1 MGSPLKYNIL
11 KELINA
17 PATCQQLATLFGC
30 SKQKMHYNLTQMLS
44 QGLLRIQDEQNG
56 NNKEVYYRAT
66 ARSYVLDFAIGL
78 ETKEKILDNRRIIG
92 SILQQKYHI
101 DLDQIAAKLI
111 DDSLKLTKGMNLLIS
126 TGKFNLPLVEKLLL
140 EAGRRGIYTTLLYQD
155 LDQLKARAE
164 QYSLS
169 AFQADYE
176 NFNRKLREADV
187 YLNLNSESG
196 M

>member
-1 MGSPLKYNIL
+1 
-11 KELINA
+11 
-17 PATCQQLATLFGC
+17 
-30 SKQKMHYNLTQMLS
+30 MHYNLTQMLS
-44 QGLLRIQDEQNG
+44 QGLLRIEDEQNG

-126 TGKFNLPLVEKLLL
+126 TGKFNLPL
-140 EAGRRGIYTTLLYQD
+140 
-155 LDQLKARAE
+155 
-164 QYSLS
+164 SLIHI
-169 AFQADYE
+169 
-176 NFNRKLREADV
+176 
-187 YLNLNSESG
+187 
-196 M
+196 